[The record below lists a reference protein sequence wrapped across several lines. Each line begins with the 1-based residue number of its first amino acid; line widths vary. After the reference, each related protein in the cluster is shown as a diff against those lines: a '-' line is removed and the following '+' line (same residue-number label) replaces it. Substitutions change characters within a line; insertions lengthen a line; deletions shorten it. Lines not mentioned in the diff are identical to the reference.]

1 VSELPTSNDAE
12 GDDDD
17 PPGGPWK
24 SWPSIY
30 VTLAV
35 WGVVLI
41 AFLIWMT
48 GSMNVGPGMAP

>member
-1 VSELPTSNDAE
+1 MSELPTTKPE
-12 GDDDD
+12 PDDDRD

-24 SWPSIY
+24 SWPAIY
-30 VTLAV
+30 VTLAI

-48 GSMNVGPGMAP
+48 GSMNIGAGMTP